1 MSIFL
6 YPILSLLSALLVVNA
21 VIPEVIRVAA
31 AKGLFDVPGGRK
43 GHAAPT
49 PTAGGIAIF
58 MGVMVAAFGW
68 GGSESLNTFQPLML
82 GMVVLFF
89 LGLKDDLMGASAGF
103 KLMIQLA
110 LAAVLVGGGMGLHAF
125 WGMLGWHGLPLP
137 LQYAASVLLVVL
149 VTNAYNLI
157 DGIDGL
163 AGGIGLI
170 ASLCFGIIFM
180 VRGEAAF
187 AILAFALAGGLLA
200 FLRYNFQPAKI
211 FMGDTGSLVVGFLLS
226 AMMLHLLERE
236 RRSWRPTGFGCSSP
250 GDAGDGGAA
259 RRLDSGGDYPFA
271 QWRSSFF
278 RRPPPSPSS
287 AAFAGLESPSCC
299 FRALG
304 SHPLSPGYKP
314 LVDLRGNFFLLFA
327 GRGHGRRPDPAASLY
342 ACLGSQKKG

>member
-1 MSIFL
+1 
-6 YPILSLLSALLVVNA
+6 
-21 VIPEVIRVAA
+21 
-31 AKGLFDVPGGRK
+31 
-43 GHAAPT
+43 
-49 PTAGGIAIF
+49 
-58 MGVMVAAFGW
+58 
-68 GGSESLNTFQPLML
+68 
-82 GMVVLFF
+82 
-89 LGLKDDLMGASAGF
+89 
-103 KLMIQLA
+103 LA

-226 AMMLHLLERE
+226 AMMLHLLEGSVAPGAQLALAAPVLVMLVMAVPLGDLIQVVITRLLNGAHPFSAD
-236 RRSWRPTGFGCSSP
+236 RRHLHHQLLSLGLSHRHAAFVLWGATLFLLAISP
-250 GDAGDGGAA
+250 LLICEETFFCYLRVGGMVGGLILLLRFTLVWGA
-259 RRLDSGGDYPFA
+259 RRRVSVY
-271 QWRSSFF
+271 R
-278 RRPPPSPSS
+278 
-287 AAFAGLESPSCC
+287 
-299 FRALG
+299 
-304 SHPLSPGYKP
+304 
-314 LVDLRGNFFLLFA
+314 LRGVSE
-327 GRGHGRRPDPAASLY
+327 GE
-342 ACLGSQKKG
+342 